1 MGASLTSSLKWSSKN
16 DKVTQIAD
24 GIVHVKFHYKEPE
37 TKPVD
42 QSEIEMMARVLDQA
56 SHLEP
61 EMQEILVKFA
71 NYLNQLSGKT
81 DE

>member
-1 MGASLTSSLKWSSKN
+1 MGASLTSSLKWISKN

-42 QSEIEMMARVLDQA
+42 QGEIEMLAKILDQGWE
-56 SHLEP
+56 LEP
-61 EMQEILVKFA
+61 EMQEILVKFV
-71 NYLNQLSGKT
+71 NYLNQLGGET
-81 DE
+81 EE

>member
-1 MGASLTSSLKWSSKN
+1 MR
-16 DKVTQIAD
+16 
-24 GIVHVKFHYKEPE
+24 
-37 TKPVD
+37 
-42 QSEIEMMARVLDQA
+42 ARVLNQA

-71 NYLNQLSGKT
+71 NYLNQLGGKT

>member
-1 MGASLTSSLKWSSKN
+1 MIKSPKSLT
-16 DKVTQIAD
+16 A
-24 GIVHVKFHYKEPE
+24 IVHVKFHYKEPE
-37 TKPVD
+37 TKPVG

-71 NYLNQLSGKT
+71 NYLNQLGGKT